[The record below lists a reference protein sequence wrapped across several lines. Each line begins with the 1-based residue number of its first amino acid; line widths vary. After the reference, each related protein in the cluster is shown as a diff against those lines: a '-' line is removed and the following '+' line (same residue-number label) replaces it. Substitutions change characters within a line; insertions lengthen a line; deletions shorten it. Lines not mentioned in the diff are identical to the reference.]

1 MLSWHSILLANTFMP
16 VQGTDIAREIDTHYG
31 FLVIA
36 SLISFVILIGGM
48 TLFIIKYKRKSEN
61 DETAYI
67 THNHFLEF
75 LWSFIPFLIVMGIFF
90 WGAAIY
96 DKFRTFPEKAE
107 EIHVIAQKWA
117 WEFKYKNGV
126 TLESAKN
133 EALHVPLGKPVR
145 LIISSRD
152 VLHSFFIP
160 GFRNK
165 QDAVPGRYTSLWFEA
180 NKEGEYQVF
189 CTEYC
194 GTGHSNMPAR
204 IRVVAPEAYTAWLEE
219 KKANTPVDPNAGNEM
234 AMKGAGL
241 IKELGCTGCHSMA
254 ADAPKLS
261 GPNWFGLYGN
271 KREFAGG
278 SSAVADE
285 SYIRESII
293 NPAAKIVKGYEGVAM
308 TPYAGRVSD
317 EDLENIIEF
326 IKTLK

>member
-1 MLSWHSILLANTFMP
+1 MLSWHSIFLANTFMP
-16 VQGTDIAREIDTHYG
+16 VQGTDVAANVDAHYT

-36 SLISFVILIGGM
+36 SLISFIILIGGM
-48 TLFIIKYKRKSEN
+48 TLFIIKYRRRSEN

-75 LWSFIPFLIVMGIFF
+75 LWSFIPFLIVMGVFY
-90 WGAAIY
+90 WGKVIY
-96 DKFRTFPEKAE
+96 DKMRTFPEKSE

-126 TLESAKN
+126 SLESAKG
-133 EALHVPLGKPVR
+133 EVLHVPVGKPVR

-152 VLHSFFIP
+152 VLHSFFVP

-165 QDAVPGRYTSLWFEA
+165 QDAVPGRFTSLWFQA
-180 NKEGEYQVF
+180 KQEGEYQVF

-204 IRVVAPEAYTAWLEE
+204 IRAVAPEAFTAWLEE

-234 AMKGAGL
+234 AMKGAKL
-241 IKELGCTGCHSMA
+241 YKDLGCGGCHTVA

-261 GPNWFGLYGN
+261 GPSWVGLFGN
-271 KREFAGG
+271 KREFEGG
-278 SSAVADE
+278 SSAQGDE
-285 SYIRESII
+285 NYIRESIL
-293 NPAAKIVKGYEGVAM
+293 NPMAKIVKGYPGIM
-308 TPYAGRVSD
+308 PPYAGRVSD
-317 EDLENIIEF
+317 EDIDSIIEY